1 MRLVIQRTS
10 GVELFVDGKLHNGIG
25 RGLLIFV
32 GTKTGDN
39 ESLISKLAD
48 KTVNIRIFEDE
59 QGKMNL
65 SPLDIDGDLMVVSQ
79 FTLYADMNKGRR
91 PSFNEAQEPIE
102 AERLYNIYIDELKKN
117 NLNVKSGIF
126 GASMDIRFNNDG
138 PVTIIIDNELS

>member
-1 MRLVIQRTS
+1 MRLIIQRTS
-10 GVELFVDGKLHNGIG
+10 GVELLVDGKLHNSTG

-39 ESLISKLAD
+39 ESLIPKLAD

-91 PSFNEAQEPIE
+91 PSFNEAQEPKE
-102 AERLYNIYIDELKKN
+102 AERLYNLFIDELKKS

-126 GASMDIRFNNDG
+126 GASMDIKFNNDG